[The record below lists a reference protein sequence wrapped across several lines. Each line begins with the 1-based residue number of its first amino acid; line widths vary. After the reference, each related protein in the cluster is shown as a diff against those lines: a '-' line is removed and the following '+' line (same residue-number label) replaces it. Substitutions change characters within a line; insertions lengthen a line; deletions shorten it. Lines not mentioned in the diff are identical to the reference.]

1 MVVPD
6 SCLVEIAAIGFHT
19 VAFLVAALHS
29 VQLLVVVAA
38 DICVAM
44 EASDNF
50 LEYFC
55 KISKINIAINKN
67 LSRFKL

>member
-1 MVVPD
+1 MENRFYLVHNSKDIVVLPD

-19 VAFLVAALHS
+19 VAFLVVALHS
-29 VQLLVVVAA
+29 VQLIVVVAA

-50 LEYFC
+50 LEYF
-55 KISKINIAINKN
+55 
-67 LSRFKL
+67 